1 MLLVV
6 LIVLW
11 FLVMLAAI
19 AAVSAVVAV
28 RHLRRPVEL
37 FPGAQTGAPLRWRW
51 SLSRSALLH
60 KRLIVALASVR
71 LAAATSGPLG
81 PVRSGLAGGAGG
93 RSGRSARSGQSG
105 QSAPSVP
112 WQDLVSEA
120 EALAVDVDRRLVMAD
135 AQPRAVRTRAVAS
148 LEPEVAQ
155 VEQACGRLADTVRT
169 WAAAAPG
176 RTAADLLDRIG
187 AIDAALGEVRAI
199 EEDAVP
205 ALPPPAAS
213 EIVINPPVRSR
224 VRRTN

>member
-6 LIVLW
+6 LIVLL
-11 FLVMLAAI
+11 FFVMLAAI

-81 PVRSGLAGGAGG
+81 PVRSGLAGGGG
-93 RSGRSARSGQSG
+93 RSGRSARSGQPE
-105 QSAPSVP
+105 QSAGSVP

-213 EIVINPPVRSR
+213 EITINPPARSR